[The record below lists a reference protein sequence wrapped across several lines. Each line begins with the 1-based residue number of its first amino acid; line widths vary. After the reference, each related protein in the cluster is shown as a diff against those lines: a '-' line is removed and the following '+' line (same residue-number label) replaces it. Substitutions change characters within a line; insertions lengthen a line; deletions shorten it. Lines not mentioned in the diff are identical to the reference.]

1 MTFFSL
7 RRALVVAACASAAL
21 LTACGS
27 GTTESALSPDRFVV
41 FGDAYADVGQSGS
54 RYTVNDGTV
63 NTWVEQIASRFS
75 KTITPSSAGGLG
87 YARVNARIVNK
98 PDAAGSSTT
107 LTVAEQLDSFL
118 AANTIRS
125 SDVLIVSGGISDIV
139 VQAKALVAGTQ
150 TEAQFVA
157 NVQQAGRDLGTQ
169 VRRAVNAGGKQVIV
183 IGPYNLGRS
192 PWGIGLGKQDVLTNA
207 TTKFNEA
214 LKVSIVDLGSKGV
227 LYPEGEAVI
236 NNVTAPDSNGYL
248 SLTNKTN
255 PVCTSVD
262 PGPGIGIGAGQ
273 INSSLCTP
281 STVGGS
287 NYALY
292 AFADALF
299 FTPVVN
305 RELGDRLYDYI
316 RNRF

>member
-27 GTTESALSPDRFVV
+27 GTTESALTPDRFVV

-63 NTWVEQIASRFS
+63 NTWVEQIAARFS

-87 YARVNARIVNK
+87 YARVNARVVAK
-98 PDAAGSSTT
+98 PDAAGSATT
-107 LTVAEQLDSFL
+107 LTVAEQIDAFL

-125 SDVLIVSGGISDIV
+125 SDVLIVAAGISDIV
-139 VQAKALVAGTQ
+139 VQAKAVVDGSQ

-157 NVQQAGRDLGTQ
+157 NVQQAGRDLGAQ
-169 VRRAVNAGGKQVIV
+169 VRRAVSAGGKQVIV
-183 IGPYNLGRS
+183 VGPYNLGRS
-192 PWGIGLGKQDVLTNA
+192 PWGIGIGKQDMLTNA
-207 TTKFNEA
+207 TTRFNEA
-214 LKVSIVDLGSKGV
+214 LKVSIVDLGANV

-236 NNVTAPDSNGYL
+236 NNITAPDSNGYL
-248 SLTNKTN
+248 SLTNRN
-255 PVCTSVD
+255 SPVCTSVD

-273 INSSLCTP
+273 VNSSLCTP
-281 STVGGS
+281 STVGGA

-292 AFADALF
+292 AFADGLF

-305 RELGDRLYDYI
+305 RELGDRLYDSI